1 MKERPRF
8 RRNLIQQHG
17 VEGEHYFIS
26 STAVEDFDFGIS
38 FEEVDSC
45 QNSGDPR
52 VWLAANPDIDA
63 IAINCA
69 GFIEVSV
76 IKEVDEFR
84 VFRAWRVF
92 WSVDDNVA
100 FGYKLTE
107 RVSEFFTVRVLG
119 HLRFFREVE
128 EL

>member
-1 MKERPRF
+1 M
-8 RRNLIQQHG
+8 
-17 VEGEHYFIS
+17 
-26 STAVEDFDFGIS
+26 
-38 FEEVDSC
+38 
-45 QNSGDPR
+45 
-52 VWLAANPDIDA
+52 AADPDIDA
-63 IAINCA
+63 IAIKCA

-76 IKEVDEFR
+76 IKGVDEFR

-107 RVSEFFTVRVLG
+107 RVSEFFTVRVLE
-119 HLRFFREVE
+119 HVRFFREVE